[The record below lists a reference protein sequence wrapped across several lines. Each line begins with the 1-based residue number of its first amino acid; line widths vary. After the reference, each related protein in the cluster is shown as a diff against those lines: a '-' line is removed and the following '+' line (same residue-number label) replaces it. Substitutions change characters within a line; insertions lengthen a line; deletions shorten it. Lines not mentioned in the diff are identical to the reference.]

1 MCCEARERCLIL
13 IKTVIWTLIFLAAL
27 TPVGLYFYQRWRQRR
42 ADRKGMALYATV
54 VSIEGVRRFGKE
66 LPVKKI
72 TMWLQEPGGERR
84 TVTLSTQIPAGQ
96 VITSG
101 MLIPVV
107 IDPKDPKRVYPAGE
121 DAVKRVVLT
130 GPRRDRRQMKK
141 QRPR

>member
-1 MCCEARERCLIL
+1 M
-13 IKTVIWTLIFLAAL
+13 KTVIWTVIFLAAL

-54 VSIEGVRRFGKE
+54 VSIEAVRRFGKE

-96 VITSG
+96 TVTPG

-107 IDPKDPKRVYPAGE
+107 IDPKNPERVYPAGE
-121 DAVKRVVLT
+121 ESVKRVVLT
-130 GPRRDRRQMKK
+130 GPRRDRRQLKK
-141 QRPR
+141 QSGRRGY

>member
-1 MCCEARERCLIL
+1 M
-13 IKTVIWTLIFLAAL
+13 KTVIWSLIFVAAL

-54 VSIEGVRRFGKE
+54 VSIEGVRRFGKD

-96 VITSG
+96 TITSG

-107 IDPKDPKRVYPAGE
+107 VDPRNSERVYPASE
-121 DAVKRVVLT
+121 DAVRRVVIT

>member
-1 MCCEARERCLIL
+1 M
-13 IKTVIWTLIFLAAL
+13 KTAIWTLIFLAAL

-42 ADRKGMALYATV
+42 ADRKGLALYATV
-54 VSIEGVRRFGKE
+54 VSIEGVRRFGKD

-96 VITSG
+96 VITAG
-101 MLIPVV
+101 MMIPVV

-121 DAVKRVVLT
+121 DSVKRVVLT

>member
-1 MCCEARERCLIL
+1 L

>member
-1 MCCEARERCLIL
+1 M
-13 IKTVIWTLIFLAAL
+13 KTVIWSLIFLAAL

-42 ADRKGMALYATV
+42 ADRKGLALYATV
-54 VSIEGVRRFGKE
+54 VSIEGVRRFGRD

-72 TMWLQEPGGERR
+72 TMWLQEPERERR

-96 VITSG
+96 TITPG

-107 IDPKDPKRVYPAGE
+107 IDPKNPQRVYPASE
-121 DAVKRVVLT
+121 ESVKRVVLT
-130 GPRRDRRQMKK
+130 GPRRDRRQLKK

>member
-1 MCCEARERCLIL
+1 LIL
-13 IKTVIWTLIFLAAL
+13 TKTIIWTLIFIAAL

-42 ADRKGMALYATV
+42 AERSGVALYATV
-54 VSIEGVRRFGKE
+54 VSIEAVRRFGKD

-72 TMWLQEPGGERR
+72 TMWLQEPGAERR
-84 TVTLSTQIPAGQ
+84 TVTMSTQIPAGQ
-96 VITSG
+96 TVTSG

-121 DAVKRVVLT
+121 EGVKRVVLT
-130 GPRRDRRQMKK
+130 GPRRERRQLKK

>member
-1 MCCEARERCLIL
+1 M